1 MKEQVSR
8 PLEVG
13 NQALAQEVQ
22 RLHGEVENLKQDL
35 VAKER
40 QLGELGHQLGEKD
53 NRIEKLEEKLHKAL
67 ERIERLEEELRR
79 KKKLKGKPLLR
90 ESALGQKTD
99 SEPEGQRPGSKKRSK
114 KQGFAIDRHIEVEPE
129 KIPPGSHANGSREYD
144 VQEIEIERRNIRFYL
159 KEYVTPEG
167 TIVVGQVPVEYRRN
181 GHFGPNLV
189 SYILYQYYQ
198 NRVTQPLIVE
208 ELKEFGIAL
217 SAGQINQILTHKAAM
232 FAPEQQ
238 QVLQVALSVSGYIHT
253 DDTGARHQGKN
264 GFCTVVGN
272 HWFTYFRSSFSK
284 SRVNFLE
291 TLQGGASQYLLNEYS
306 CTYLEMQQLSSKH
319 LNRLSFGEEVIATDW
334 VSWHTYLDTM
344 GIVSK
349 TARRLVSE
357 AALLGGLLAAG
368 LSESLRI
375 LSDGAPQFDL
385 VLLLHGLC
393 WVHQERVFR
402 RLNAPTADDQSRVE
416 AVQSLIWDYYRQL
429 LDYQKNPSPQEQQRL
444 WVHFDEVFGFC
455 PLHYPSLSNALNEL
469 RKHKA
474 QLLCVLGYSDL
485 PLHNNEAESDIR
497 EFVTRDKIS
506 GGTRSD
512 IGRRARDA
520 LVGLKKTCR
529 KLEISFWAFIL
540 SRVRGDQSVPHI
552 PDVLRQKVI
561 QQQGALAA
569 STA

>member
-1 MKEQVSR
+1 MKEQFTPNTEASTIGLHQQVEMLQGELERLNQELGSKDR
-8 PLEVG
+8 EVG
-13 NQALAQEVQ
+13 
-22 RLHGEVENLKQDL
+22 DL
-35 VAKER
+35 R
-40 QLGELGHQLGEKD
+40 QQLREKD
-53 NRIEKLEEKLHKAL
+53 ERIEKLEADLHKAL

-79 KKKLKGKPLLR
+79 KKKLKGKPLFR
-90 ESALGQKTD
+90 ASALGQK
-99 SEPEGQRPGSKKRSK
+99 SETESEGKRPGSKKRSK
-114 KQGFAIDRHIEVEPE
+114 KQGFAIDRQIEVEPE
-129 KIPPGSHANGSREYD
+129 AIPPGSHANGSREYD
-144 VQEIEIERRNIRFYL
+144 VQEIEIRRSNIRFHL

-167 TIVVGQVPVEYRRN
+167 SIVVGQVPEEYRRN

-198 NRVTQPLIVE
+198 NRVTQPLIAE
-208 ELKEFGIAL
+208 ELKEFGIDI
-217 SAGQINQILTHKAAM
+217 SAGQINQILTRKAEM

-264 GFCTVVGN
+264 GFCTVIGN

-306 CTYLEMQQLSSKH
+306 RIYLELQQLSPKH
-319 LNRLSFGEEVIATDW
+319 LNRLSFGESVIATDR

-344 GIVSK
+344 GIVSP

-357 AALLGGLLAAG
+357 AALLGGLLGAG

-385 VLLLHGLC
+385 VVLLHGLC

-402 RLNAPTADDQSRVE
+402 RLNAPTADDQDRVE

-444 WVHFDEVFGFC
+444 WAHFDEVFGFC

-474 QLLCVLGYSDL
+474 QLLCVLGYPDL

-520 LVGLKKTCR
+520 LLGLKKTCR
-529 KLEISFWAFIL
+529 KLGISFWAFIL
-540 SRVRGDQSVPHI
+540 SRVRGDQTIPPI
-552 PDVLRQKVI
+552 PDVLRQKAM
-561 QQQGALAA
+561 QEQASLAA